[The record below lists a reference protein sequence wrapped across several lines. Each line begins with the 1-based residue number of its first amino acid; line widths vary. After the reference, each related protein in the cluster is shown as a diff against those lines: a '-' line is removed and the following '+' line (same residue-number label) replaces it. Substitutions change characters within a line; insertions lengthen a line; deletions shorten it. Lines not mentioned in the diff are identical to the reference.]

1 MIAPEIASAFKRYF
15 QVAFADTPEL
25 RDHVHRI
32 RYDVYC
38 DELKY
43 EPADKFPD
51 NREFDE
57 YDARSRHCLLL
68 HRGSNIYAGCVRL
81 VLPDQMNPEAG
92 LPFERPCV
100 GRLYPEIVEPIF
112 DRRHAVGELSR
123 LAVPLQ
129 FRHRKGEKNKV
140 LGDLDIPEPKSVE
153 LRQFPHIPLGLY
165 LACSAIG
172 VMTGLD
178 GVFAMMEP
186 RLARHLRRFGIIFQ
200 QAGDV
205 VDHHGQRAAF
215 YISRHTLMN
224 YLEPEIKKLMC
235 ELLEETPMAL
245 SLETA

>member
-1 MIAPEIASAFKRYF
+1 MIAPKIASAFRHYF
-15 QVAFADTPEL
+15 QVVFADTPEL
-25 RDHVHRI
+25 RDHVYRI

-43 EPADKFPD
+43 EPTDQFPD
-51 NREFDE
+51 KRETDE

-68 HRGSNIYAGCVRL
+68 HRSSNLFAGCVRL
-81 VLPDQMNPEAG
+81 VLPDPKNPGAG
-92 LPFERPCV
+92 LPFEQSCA

-112 DRRHAVGELSR
+112 DRRHAIGELSR

-129 FRHRKGEKNKV
+129 FRRRNGEKNKA
-140 LGDLDIPEPKSVE
+140 LGNLDIPEPKSAE
-153 LRQFPHIPLGLY
+153 LRQFSHIPMGLY

-178 GVFAMMEP
+178 GVFAMMEL
-186 RLARHLRRFGIIFQ
+186 RLARHLQRFGIIFQ

-224 YLEPEIKKLMC
+224 YLEPEIKKLMY

-245 SLETA
+245 SAGTV